1 MMTRR
6 AHQAVGVVNLTAHD
20 GIDSGQR
27 GASSLDGR
35 RVGLRGDVGVG
46 SKKPGLTV
54 SMLFFPG
61 NLPGYLFDLPYIG
74 AVVHSSQF
82 ILGIFAWWNLDQPIP
97 LQPAQSF
104 YNFYRH
110 FKA

>member
-6 AHQAVGVVNLTAHD
+6 AHQAIGVVNLAAHD
-20 GIDSGQR
+20 GIDGSQR

-46 SKKPGLTV
+46 SKKSGLTA
-54 SMLFFPG
+54 SLLCFPG
-61 NLPGYLFDLPYIG
+61 NLLGNLFDLPYIG

-82 ILGIFAWWNLDQPIP
+82 ILRSLPWSNLAHSTPP
-97 LQPAQSF
+97 HPPPRLPPPP
-104 YNFYRH
+104 
-110 FKA
+110 